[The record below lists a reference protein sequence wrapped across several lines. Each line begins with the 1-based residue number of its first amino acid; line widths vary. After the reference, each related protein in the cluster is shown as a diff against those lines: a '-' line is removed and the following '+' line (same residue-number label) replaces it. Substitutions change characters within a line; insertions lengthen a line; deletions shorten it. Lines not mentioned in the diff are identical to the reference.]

1 MIYFENG
8 NSVSVE
14 HKHTPTV
21 GTLFLEYV
29 DIHGNTI
36 NVSLSKITHIL
47 NSKDYISLCDILPA
61 AK

>member
-1 MIYFENG
+1 MIYFEN
-8 NSVSVE
+8 SSIVTIE
-14 HKHTPTV
+14 HKGMPVV